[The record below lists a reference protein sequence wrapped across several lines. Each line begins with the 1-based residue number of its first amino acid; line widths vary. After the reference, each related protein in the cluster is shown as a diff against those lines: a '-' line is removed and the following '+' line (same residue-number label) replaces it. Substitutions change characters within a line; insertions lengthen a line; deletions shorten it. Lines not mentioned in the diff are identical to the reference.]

1 MAKKVNIT
9 KIKTT
14 SLAKL
19 VGTLN
24 AIVLLAIGIIFSV
37 TVTVAVIAEYDYSF
51 MQNVFAA
58 LGIVLIGLVI
68 YPVVGYVFGWLY
80 GGLLGLIWN
89 AVLGTSGGLEIET
102 EDVKA

>member
-24 AIVLLAIGIIFSV
+24 AIIALAVGIVFSI
-37 TVTVAVIAEYDYSF
+37 TATVAVISNNDFSVLED
-51 MQNVFAA
+51 VVAA
-58 LGIVLIGLVI
+58 AFIVLIGFLV
-68 YPVVGYVFGWLY
+68 YPLVGFAFGWLY

-102 EDVKA
+102 EEVKV